1 MKRATFYG
9 DLDDPFCGEMVTL
22 LRESG
27 ANLEVHN
34 IRREPLNTRQVSD
47 IVRNH
52 DIRSLLNTASEPY
65 KANRL
70 SDFLPE
76 RQQVIRMIA
85 EDNQLFR
92 MPIVVSG
99 NMISVGFNPFQIAGI
114 LQIEPTWFQLGS
126 DEEKVETKAEKKT
139 ERKVE
144 KRVETKVRKK
154 AGKKARKSSSRRKK
168 SRAWA

>member
-22 LRESG
+22 LQESG
-27 ANLEVHN
+27 ANLEIHN
-34 IRREPLNTRQVSD
+34 IRKEPLNTRQVSD

-52 DIRSLLNTASEPY
+52 DIESLLNTASEPY
-65 KANRL
+65 KVNRL
-70 SDFLPE
+70 SDSLPE

-99 NMISVGFNPFQIAGI
+99 NMISVGFNPFQIAGV

-126 DEEKVETKAEKKT
+126 DEEKVETRTEKKVEKKAKKKT
-139 ERKVE
+139 EK
-144 KRVETKVRKK
+144 KVRNK
-154 AGKKARKSSSRRKK
+154 GKRTSSKRKK
-168 SRAWA
+168 SRVRA